1 MKSLYLRLKRYPRK
15 KFKKEM
21 KNLKNLAVF
30 KLLLLFILPLM
41 LFASNGSVL
50 EASKSAIRIITVLN
64 NNKDMASGTAF
75 CINTDGYFLTN
86 AHVVDDARSIFAV
99 KSSSKYGVKVIKKL
113 DGVDLAILKIDNTG
127 LKPLTFAYRENI
139 NVTDRV
145 SSIGF
150 PGAAD
155 RNNDLEELTTVTI
168 NSGII
173 GKLTKIDLAINRS
186 HAGTLSPVVQHDAAV
201 NHGNSGGPLVNE
213 CGQVVGINV
222 QKGINPNRTNAQI
235 VAGDVIQG
243 IFYAIDVDIAKKA
256 LKDMHISFLETGKI
270 CTPGAG
276 ASMSES
282 ERKYLII
289 GGILLLL
296 LAIWALV
303 FYLQESKKK
312 NNIDESMLS
321 RLISRKLGKHEQR
334 EEQIGTVKDTVALLR
349 PMNANLP
356 VLTVNQKEMIVGR
369 SRSAHLHLDDLQ
381 VSGKHLSLSLDT
393 NGEVVVKD
401 LASTNGT
408 YIEGKKLTPHTPYI
422 LKRGERLVIGSED
435 VIYTL

>member
-1 MKSLYLRLKRYPRK
+1 MSLRRK
-15 KFKKEM
+15 LKKEM
-21 KNLKNLAVF
+21 QMLKNLAVF
-30 KLLLLFILPLM
+30 KLLLLFILPLT
-41 LFASNGSVL
+41 LFASNGKVL
-50 EASKSAIRIITVLN
+50 EASKSAIRIITVLS
-64 NNKDMASGTAF
+64 NNKDMVSGTAF
-75 CINTDGYFLTN
+75 CINADGYFLTN
-86 AHVVDDARSIFAV
+86 AHVVDGARSIFAV
-99 KSSSKYGVKVIKKL
+99 RSSSKYDVKVIEKL
-113 DGVDLAILKIDNTG
+113 DGVDLAILKIENTG
-127 LKPLTFAYRENI
+127 LKPLTFAKKNNI

-155 RNNDLEELTTVTI
+155 RNDDLEELTTVTI

-213 CGQVVGINV
+213 CGQVVGVNV
-222 QKGINPNRTNAQI
+222 QKGINLNRTNAQI

-256 LKDMHISFLETGKI
+256 LKEMHISFRETGKI
-270 CTPGAG
+270 CMPGG
-276 ASMSES
+276 STSMSES

-296 LAIWALV
+296 LAIWGLV
-303 FYLQESKKK
+303 FYLQENKKK
-312 NNIDESMLS
+312 NNNIDESMLS
-321 RLISRKLGKHEQR
+321 RMISRKLGKHEQR
-334 EEQIGTVKDTVALLR
+334 DGQIGVVDEAVVLLR

-381 VSGKHLSLSLDT
+381 VSGKHLSLSL
-393 NGEVVVKD
+393 NGNEEIVVKD
-401 LASTNGT
+401 LGSTNGT
-408 YIEGKKLTPHTPYI
+408 YIEGRKLTPHTPYI